1 MPTNIT
7 IPIYYGKSVINVEV
21 PRERTTIVSPS
32 YPPSL
37 GNEIEEIDNAINDPH
52 GAKPL
57 REIQKSGAKVSISIC
72 DVTRAQPREEML
84 KAIISNLPDIN
95 REDITLLIATGSH
108 RNCTNDEIVD
118 MLGKEIATKYRV
130 VNHNA
135 YDSSRLQ
142 YLGKSSNNVDV
153 FLNKEWV
160 NADLRIT
167 TGFVE
172 PHFFAGFSG
181 GPKMVAPGL
190 AGIDTILDLHN
201 FDRIAHKNSTWGIT
215 KNNPVH
221 KDIRDIA
228 RMCPPDFSIDVT
240 LNNKKEIT
248 RVFAGSLF
256 QEHGLACEA
265 AKKDAMQEVNSLFD
279 IVLTSNSGFPL
290 DQNLYQSVKGM
301 AAAARVVKPNGTII
315 CASECKD
322 GLPNHGSYASL
333 LKSQKTPSDLLLMIK
348 NNNFVE
354 PDQWQVQIQAQIQ
367 ETTKIFLKN
376 SYIQDSDVRKA
387 HLEPI
392 SDINEAIDFSLNH
405 YGSSSTLC
413 VLPEGPQ
420 VIPYLKCPNNL

>member
-118 MLGKEIATKYRV
+118 MLGEEIATKYRV

-322 GLPNHGSYASL
+322 GLPKHGSYASL

-367 ETTKIFLKN
+367 MNSRVYLKS
-376 SYIQDSDVRKA
+376 SYLSDDQIKSA
-387 HLEPI
+387 HLEPV
-392 SDINEAIDFSLNH
+392 DIIEDTVAEALGRAGQH
-405 YGSSSTLC
+405 ATLC

-420 VIPYLKCPNNL
+420 TIPYLISN